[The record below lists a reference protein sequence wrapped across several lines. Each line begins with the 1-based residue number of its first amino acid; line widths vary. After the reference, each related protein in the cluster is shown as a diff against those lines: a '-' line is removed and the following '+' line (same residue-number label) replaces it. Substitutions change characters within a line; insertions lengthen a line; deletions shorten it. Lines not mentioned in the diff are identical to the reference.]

1 MKIRLFLIAVAVIV
15 SAGLTFAEVRLPS
28 SISDGMVL
36 QQQTEAN
43 LWGWAEAGST
53 VSVTPSW
60 STDSYECVAGKD
72 GKWILKVATPS
83 AGGPFA
89 LHFSDGNGIRTV
101 SDVMVGEV
109 WICSGQSNMAMKL
122 RGNPGQP
129 VANSLEE
136 IMHADRYRDRIRV
149 LNMDLVASKELCDD
163 IPGGRWEKCSSEKA
177 WGFSA
182 VGYYFAK
189 NLTENLGVPVGIIV
203 NAWGGSKIEAW
214 LDSETTAALK
224 NEDNPEDTGIQK
236 KRNLIFNSMVYPIIN
251 YTAKGFLWYQGE
263 SNRDNPEMYA
273 RQMPAM
279 VAKWRKLWNDDTMPF
294 YFAQIAHFNYKDI
307 NGDVVPEFV
316 NMQQSL
322 VGEIPYSGIVGT
334 TDIGELACIH
344 PAAKDKVGFRFA
356 HMALNECY
364 GRYGDSGI
372 PSTGPAF
379 TKIEKAK
386 NGILVY
392 FDQTLA
398 PVLDGVLGFEVEYK
412 DGSSAK
418 VAAKVSAK
426 SDAVLLSVPRS
437 DEAVAVKYAYRNY
450 IESNLL
456 NIYGLPAFPFRK
468 EIE

>member
-1 MKIRLFLIAVAVIV
+1 MKHLVIFAAALFLACGQ
-15 SAGLTFAEVRLPS
+15 SWGTLRLPEV
-28 SISDGMVL
+28 ITDNMVL
-36 QQQTEAN
+36 QQGKKVCI
-43 LWGWAEAGST
+43 WGECDPGAKVRLSFRGQKKTAEADYIGRWSI
-53 VSVTPSW
+53 VLDEMEASATPADM
-60 STDSYECVAGKD
+60 TIRCGKE
-72 GKWILKVATPS
+72 KVILKNILT
-83 AGGPFA
+83 
-89 LHFSDGNGIRTV
+89 
-101 SDVMVGEV
+101 GEV
-109 WICSGQSNMAMKL
+109 WLASGQSNMEYSMNNHPKHPKPKKGDREYLYKAFTSAD
-122 RGNPGQP
+122 NP
-129 VANSLEE
+129 L
-136 IMHADRYRDRIRV
+136 IRV
-149 LNMDLVASKELCDD
+149 LHVRKELKSPLPTD
-163 IPGGRWEKCSSEKA
+163 GWEILSQESLA
-177 WGFSA
+177 PVSA
-182 VGYYFAK
+182 AAYFFADS
-189 NLTENLGVPVGIIV
+189 LSRCLDVPVGIISSS
-203 NAWGGSKIEAW
+203 WGGTPIEQW
-214 LDSETTAALK
+214 TSVETYENSEIFGDRVGYNRIDGVDIA
-224 NEDNPEDTGIQK
+224 
-236 KRNLIFNSMVYPIIN
+236 KRYDYMIAPIAP
-251 YTAKGFLWYQGE
+251 YTIRGFLWYQGE

-372 PSTGPAF
+372 PSTGPTF

-456 NIYGLPAFPFRK
+456 NIYGLPAFPFRT